1 MWAAL
6 RAELHHLT
14 RVNPSGRP
22 WEMPLAAAIA
32 CGVPLAAGAWFG
44 RMDYG
49 LIASLGG
56 FVFLSLP
63 DTPMRHRM
71 VLIMSV
77 AFGMIACYALGAL
90 THFFPATMI
99 VALTLI
105 CLLAGMISRYYRL
118 GPPGI
123 LFLMMA
129 ASIAAYTPAT
139 LLEIPLRT
147 GFVALGALFACVVAF
162 IYSLYQTRRSPPA
175 AEAPAAGMDFD
186 YVVIDSVIIAA
197 WVGVS
202 MVIAELLRLERPY
215 WVPVSCLAV
224 IQGAN
229 LRMVWNRHAQR
240 VLGTL
245 VGLVLAW
252 LLFELE
258 LTGWPLVAVM
268 ISLTFLIET
277 LVVRHYGLAVIFITP
292 LTIFLAEATDVRH
305 QATTVI
311 MQARAVDIAVGSFL
325 GLAGGAALHVAAV
338 RSPVV
343 RGIELLLGSR
353 GRSSQPLE

>member
-1 MWAAL
+1 MWRAL
-6 RAELHHLT
+6 RSELHHLT
-14 RVNPSGRP
+14 HVNPSGRP
-22 WEMPLAAAIA
+22 WEMPLAAAITS
-32 CGVPLAAGAWFG
+32 GVPLAAGAWFG

-71 VLIMSV
+71 VLIMAV

-90 THFFPATMI
+90 THFFPPTMI

-105 CLLAGMISRYYRL
+105 CVLAGMVARFYRL

-139 LLEIPLRT
+139 LLEIPLRV
-147 GFVALGALFACVVAF
+147 GLVALGALFACVVAF
-162 IYSLYQTRRSPPA
+162 IYSLYQTRRSPPSSD
-175 AEAPAAGMDFD
+175 APAPGMNYD
-186 YVVIDSVIIAA
+186 YVVVDSVIIGTC
-197 WVGVS
+197 VGVS
-202 MVIAELLRLERPY
+202 MVLAELLQLERPY
-215 WVPVSCLAV
+215 WVPISCLAV

-245 VGLVLAW
+245 AGLALAW
-252 LLFELE
+252 LLLE
-258 LTGWPLVAVM
+258 LHLNQWSLVAAMVT
-268 ISLTFLIET
+268 LTFLIET

-292 LTIFLAEATDVRH
+292 LTIFLAEATGAH
-305 QATTVI
+305 QQAAEII
-311 MQARAVDIAVGSFL
+311 MQARAVDIAVGSFF
-325 GLAGGAALHVAAV
+325 GLAGGAALHVPAV
-338 RSPVV
+338 RSRVV
-343 RGIELLLGSR
+343 RVIGTLFRIR
-353 GRSSQPLE
+353 A